1 MEVILREDVDKVGH
15 RGELVTVA
23 DGYARNFLLPQ
34 KKAVAATESNRKIVE
49 QEREAHLRREAK
61 LKTEFE
67 GVAKLLAGT
76 VVTLAQKVGENDH
89 LFGSVTTQN
98 IADALEKLKFNVDK
112 RKIHLEEPIR
122 TLGEF
127 KVPVRL
133 HRDVTAEITV
143 NVVKED

>member
-1 MEVILREDVDKVGH
+1 MEVILREDVEKVGA

-67 GVAKLLAGT
+67 GVAKLLTGT

-98 IADALEKLKFNVDK
+98 IADALEKQNFHVDK

-127 KVPVRL
+127 KIPVRL